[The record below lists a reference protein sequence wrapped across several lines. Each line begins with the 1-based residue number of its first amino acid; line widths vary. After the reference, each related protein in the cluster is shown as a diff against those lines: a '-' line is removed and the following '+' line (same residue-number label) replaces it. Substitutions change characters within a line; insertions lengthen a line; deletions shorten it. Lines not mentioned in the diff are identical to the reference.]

1 MKKITGLVIAGAIA
15 GLGLS
20 SCGEKYT
27 PLTEEQKI
35 AQADSIFAA
44 TVDAVKAE
52 KAAACESE
60 FQARV
65 DAKVQEL
72 SAAATASN

>member
-1 MKKITGLVIAGAIA
+1 MKKITGLMIAGAIA

-27 PLTEEQKI
+27 PLTEEQKT
-35 AQADSIFAA
+35 AKADSIFAA
-44 TVDAVKAE
+44 TAE
-52 KAAACESE
+52 AKKTELEARYSGE

-65 DAKVQEL
+65 DAKVAEL
-72 SAAATASN
+72 EAATTSK